1 VTRARLL
8 ALIARASHAGTPTEE
23 ARTAAVIACK
33 AMTDDPSLAM
43 GADPDRSAAEEEV
56 ACERDAARTALAS
69 VTTERDAARAALE
82 NAYRELQALA
92 ARAATLQDTLTRV
105 AEVLLTARPDAAA
118 PAPSAPAPSAPAPS
132 APAPSAPAPSA
143 PARATW
149 KRSSFSRPKS
159 MSARYA
165 GRCACCGDTFP
176 VGAWIQ
182 YDGNTRQA
190 VCSPCVTSGEA
201 TG

>member
-1 VTRARLL
+1 MTRARLL

-118 PAPSAPAPSAPAPS
+118 PAPSAPAPSAPAR
-132 APAPSAPAPSA
+132 AP
-143 PARATW
+143 W
-149 KRSSFSRPKS
+149 KRSTFSRPKS